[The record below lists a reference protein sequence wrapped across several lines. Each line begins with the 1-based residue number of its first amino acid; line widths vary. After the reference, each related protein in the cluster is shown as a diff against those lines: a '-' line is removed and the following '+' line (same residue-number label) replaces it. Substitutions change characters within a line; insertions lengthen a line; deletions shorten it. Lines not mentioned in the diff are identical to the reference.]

1 MNSKQYSNVVLLDKI
16 ALKPLLKPLFL
27 IIYESEHA
35 GMYELVCS
43 KELTEIIGFDFS
55 TENDAA
61 GWRKFERIFK
71 DVYQKNY

>member
-1 MNSKQYSNVVLLDKI
+1 MNSKQYSNVVSLDKM
-16 ALKPLLKPLFL
+16 AMKPWFL

-71 DVYQKNY
+71 DVYQKIIE

>member
-1 MNSKQYSNVVLLDKI
+1 
-16 ALKPLLKPLFL
+16 
-27 IIYESEHA
+27 
-35 GMYELVCS
+35 MYEFVCS

-71 DVYQKNY
+71 DVYQQNY

>member
-1 MNSKQYSNVVLLDKI
+1 MNSKQYSNVVSLDKI
-16 ALKPLLKPLFL
+16 AMKPLFL

-43 KELTEIIGFDFS
+43 KELTEISRFDFS
-55 TENDAA
+55 TENGGV